1 MRLRGALVVVTMM
14 VCVIAHAQQPKLL
27 LRASFDGSCE
37 LEVGGEAQMLSAEFV
52 DGRDGQAIRSTVE
65 GEPAALL
72 PLAAADPEQG
82 TIMFWLRTDAPYPPA
97 RGDRVRWSPVT
108 TTGAGPDVD
117 VALDFHQAQIA
128 SGNPWQPQH
137 RGGAREVYSHL
148 IPGKWYHFACTWKKS
163 DADVAFYLF
172 GRAQSDTL
180 AKWNA
185 LTTTDEPWAEMLAV
199 GSTLGS
205 VDDLRI
211 YDRPMTIEEIKA
223 AGAYRDGECMY
234 TEGRVYHE
242 SALDVEPLKGEL
254 VLEETFDEPWE
265 ENWVLE
271 GPGLLT
277 QENGKLRIQQPP
289 QDQEGANHIVLWN
302 KTPHP
307 KDFIAEWEFTPH
319 AVEGLCIV
327 FFCAK
332 GRNGE
337 SIFDPALAPR
347 DGTFS
352 GYTMGDT
359 NSYHISYFRNTCTRA
374 PNTAL
379 RKNWGFWRVAGG
391 YDFIPLETGVT
402 SRITLVKRGAH
413 IQFAINDNVSIDWV
427 DDAMT
432 RGPVLGSGWFGLRQM
447 LTTDGEYD
455 NLRIWAVK

>member
-1 MRLRGALVVVTMM
+1 
-14 VCVIAHAQQPKLL
+14 
-27 LRASFDGSCE
+27 
-37 LEVGGEAQMLSAEFV
+37 
-52 DGRDGQAIRSTVE
+52 
-65 GEPAALL
+65 
-72 PLAAADPEQG
+72 
-82 TIMFWLRTDAPYPPA
+82 
-97 RGDRVRWSPVT
+97 
-108 TTGAGPDVD
+108 
-117 VALDFHQAQIA
+117 
-128 SGNPWQPQH
+128 
-137 RGGAREVYSHL
+137 
-148 IPGKWYHFACTWKKS
+148 
-163 DADVAFYLF
+163 
-172 GRAQSDTL
+172 
-180 AKWNA
+180 
-185 LTTTDEPWAEMLAV
+185 MLAV

-223 AGAYRDGECMY
+223 AGDYRDGECMY

-242 SALDVEPLKGEL
+242 SVLDVEHLKGEL

-307 KDFIAEWEFTPH
+307 RDFIAEWEFTPH

-427 DDAMT
+427 DDGMT